1 MSPPWMKFYP
11 SDWRADPALRMCS
24 VSARGLWMEMLCIM
38 HEAEPYGSLRVN
50 GNALTERHVA
60 SLAGASVEEVS
71 AWLLELE
78 TAGVFSRDDDG
89 VIVSRRMQRDMSK
102 AEADKANGKRGGNP
116 ELRKGVNPPVKGGDK
131 AQKPEARSQ
140 NSYTAD
146 ARGRSIDQRMGELYT
161 ALGVTDETK
170 SPGLLTISEPM
181 RWVSAGCDIDTD
193 ILPALRS
200 IAARGRT
207 VKSWSYCS
215 DAVFEARDRRLAPAP
230 EVQHRPGTSP
240 PQSPKPRNAGE
251 AARLELK
258 RRGEYPDASNFITR
272 HDDEGD
278 GNAGFAG
285 TDIAR
290 RLAIAAGG

>member
-1 MSPPWMKFYP
+1 MSNRAWMPLHIDDYL
-11 SDWRADPALRMCS
+11 SDTAHLTGAEHGAYL
-24 VSARGLWMEMLCIM
+24 LLIM
-38 HEAEPYGSLRVN
+38 HYWQHGSLPDN
-50 GNALTERHVA
+50 ERLIARIARMSAEQWDESREILAMLFGEGWTHKRIDAELAKADEIIEKRRKAGKTRQAGTKKEADAEQVA
-60 SLAGASVEEVS
+60 STCSAHAHTRAGTPSTS
-71 AWLLELE
+71 
-78 TAGVFSRDDDG
+78 
-89 VIVSRRMQRDMSK
+89 
-102 AEADKANGKRGGNP
+102 NHN
-116 ELRKGVNPPVKGGDK
+116 
-131 AQKPEARSQ
+131 
-140 NSYTAD
+140 YTTD

-161 ALGVTDETK
+161 ALGITDETK

-230 EVQHRPGTSP
+230 TVQQRSGASP
-240 PQSPKPRNAGE
+240 PQPPKPRNAGE

-272 HDDEGD
+272 HDDQGD

-290 RLAIAAGG
+290 RLAIAAGR